1 MIEQELYIAID
12 AEEIAQRLGT
22 LSGKTSAVVKVA
34 VNSTAREARRLML
47 QEALRRYAI
56 NARGQ
61 KYLRELKQSKKAT
74 NARPVAELSIGG
86 YRGFAGLRN
95 DLAYYK
101 VSPSN
106 PYMGIS
112 WKNAPK
118 FFRGKVLKQESM
130 AKLTGNGRYSKGF
143 LVRFKSGHVGMV
155 QRELGVESK
164 SKKTAS
170 GKPRW
175 KTSKTKMVEKL
186 RTMGSPSATAIH
198 NQTWKAVQPQVQDIL
213 DEYVEKRIEQLLQK
227 EQNGW

>member
-1 MIEQELYIAID
+1 MIEKELYLAID
-12 AEEIAQRLGT
+12 AAEIAQRLGP
-22 LSGKTSAVVKVA
+22 LSGKTAAVMKVA

-47 QEALRRYAI
+47 KEALRRYAI

-74 NARPVAELSIGG
+74 NVKPVAELSIGG

-95 DLAYYK
+95 DLAYYR
-101 VSPSN
+101 VNPSS
-106 PYMGIS
+106 PYMGTS
-112 WKNAPK
+112 WKNGPE
-118 FFRGKVLKQESM
+118 FFRGKVLKDESM
-130 AKLTGNGRYSKGF
+130 ARLTGNGRYSKGF

-164 SKKTAS
+164 SKRTAR

-175 KTSKTKMVEKL
+175 KTGKTKMVEKL

-213 DEYVEKRIEQLLQK
+213 DEYVAQRIEQLLKK
-227 EQNGW
+227 EQSG